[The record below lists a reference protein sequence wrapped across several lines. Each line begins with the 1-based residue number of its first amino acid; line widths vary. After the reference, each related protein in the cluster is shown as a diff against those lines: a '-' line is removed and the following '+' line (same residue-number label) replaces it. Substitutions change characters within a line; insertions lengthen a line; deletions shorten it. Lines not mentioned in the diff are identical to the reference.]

1 MNLIEVDAGLLRGHA
16 QKGRDQSY
24 HLAKAVTRIGLK
36 LANFESAVAADPT
49 GNETEVEANQLSL
62 E

>member
-1 MNLIEVDAGLLRGHA
+1 M
-16 QKGRDQSY
+16 GRDQSY

-36 LANFESAVAADPT
+36 LANVESAVAADPT